1 MRKINWRWIAYVVII
16 NIIIYWTIPWL
27 LIITLPL
34 SIYVVRKTYYYHSF
48 YIMDKEYTRDEIWDS
63 VSYKFCVKNIDDSS
77 SDEKFLAVIKNR
89 FNTPSRIIRTRDKFN
104 YLLSLDIIGI
114 YKNKCKTKDS
124 TAYSL
129 LLAIIHLIYNAEEG
143 GYSCSIFDNRG
154 YFNNAIKQ
162 KEIFS
167 IYDKN
172 VRETIKN
179 YETVLANCHA
189 NGELIILQAAR
200 MCNVRYEKSIKELY
214 DYLSIVFGSYDE
226 YVNAYKEW
234 ITHFRT
240 EWDARKEWMILENP
254 LREKNNTAHYKP
266 EKENNIE
273 DTFED
278 IFDNDSSSND
288 DIYDYQ
294 NDTINEQSF
303 SDDSDINSILK
314 ELDELVG
321 LREVKQQVQ
330 TLINNVRVNNERIK
344 RNLPTHNISYH
355 MVFQGN
361 PGTGK
366 TTVARII
373 AKAFKALGLL
383 TKGNLIEAH
392 REDFVAG
399 YLGQTAL
406 KTKKIMNAAKGNVLF
421 IDEAYSLVNRDDDS
435 FGQEAVDS
443 IIAEMENNRDN
454 MVVILAGY
462 TKEIDDFLT
471 SNIGFKS
478 RINRYITFFDY
489 EDTDLTEIYI
499 RMARKSKYIL
509 DESAINTLKNVMK
522 AAVRQKGQDFGNAR
536 FVRNLF
542 DKTIE
547 ALNNRIMSNF
557 NSINNRMLMEIK
569 AEDIYNASKQTSV

>member
-1 MRKINWRWIAYVVII
+1 MKRINWRWITYVVII
-16 NIIIYWTIPWL
+16 NIIIYLTIPWL

-48 YIMDKEYTRDEIWDS
+48 YIMDKEYPRDEIWDS
-63 VSYKFCVKNIDDSS
+63 VSYKFCIKNIDESS
-77 SDEKFLAVIKNR
+77 SDEKFLSVIKNR
-89 FNTPSRIIRTRDKFN
+89 FNTPSTIIRNRDKFN
-104 YLLSLDIIGI
+104 YLLSIDIIGI

-129 LLAIIHLIYNAEEG
+129 LLAIIHLIYNAEKD

-154 YFNNAIKQ
+154 YFNDTIKQ

-189 NGELIILQAAR
+189 NGELIILQAAS

-226 YVNAYKEW
+226 YINAYKEW
-234 ITHFRT
+234 ITHYRT
-240 EWDARKEWMILENP
+240 EWDARKEWMKLDNP
-254 LREKNNTAHYKP
+254 LKEKNNIVYDNFRNEYNESFTESFDNEYNS
-266 EKENNIE
+266 NN
-273 DTFED
+273 ED
-278 IFDNDSSSND
+278 IFDLHD
-288 DIYDYQ
+288 D
-294 NDTINEQSF
+294 NINEKSF
-303 SDDSDINSILK
+303 SDDSDINDILK
-314 ELDELVG
+314 ELNELVG
-321 LREVKQQVQ
+321 LREVKEQVQ
-330 TLINNVRVNNERIK
+330 TLINNVRINNERIK

-399 YLGQTAL
+399 YLGQTAI

-462 TKEIDDFLT
+462 TKEIEDFLT

-509 DESAINTLKNVMK
+509 DENAINTLNNVMK
-522 AAVRQKGQDFGNAR
+522 AVVRQKGQDFGNAR

-547 ALNNRIMSNF
+547 ALNNRIMSNI

-569 AEDIYNASKQTSV
+569 SEDIYNASKQTNV

>member
-1 MRKINWRWIAYVVII
+1 MRKINWRWITYVVII

-27 LIITLPL
+27 FLITLPL

-48 YIMDKEYTRDEIWDS
+48 YIMDKEYPRDEVWKT
-63 VSYKFCVKNIDDSS
+63 VNFKFCAKDVELSS
-77 SDEKFLAVIKNR
+77 NDEKFLAVIKNR
-89 FNTPSRIIRTRDKFN
+89 FTTPITIISSKDVFK

-129 LLAIIHLIYNAEEG
+129 LLAIIHYIYNAEK
-143 GYSCSIFDNRG
+143 NRYLCEIYDG
-154 YFNNAIKQ
+154 RRYFNNTIKQ

-179 YETVLANCHA
+179 YETILANCHA
-189 NGELIILQAAR
+189 NGELTILEAASK
-200 MCNVRYEKSIKELY
+200 CNVCYEKNYKELY
-214 DYLSIVFGSYDE
+214 DYLSLVFGSYDE

-240 EWDARKEWMILENP
+240 EKDALGQWIKLENP
-254 LREKNNTAHYKP
+254 LKEKNNMGYYNPKN
-266 EKENNIE
+266 ENKDSFIENTDNE
-273 DTFED
+273 DTSDNED
-278 IFDNDSSSND
+278 IFDLHNDS
-288 DIYDYQ
+288 
-294 NDTINEQSF
+294 INEKSF
-303 SDDSDINSILK
+303 SDDSDINDILK
-314 ELDELVG
+314 ELNELVG
-321 LREVKQQVQ
+321 LREVKEQVQ
-330 TLINNVRVNNERIK
+330 TLINNVRINNERIK

-373 AKAFKALGLL
+373 AKAFKVLGLL

-399 YLGQTAL
+399 YLGQTAI
-406 KTKKIMNAAKGNVLF
+406 KTKKMMNAAKGNVLF
-421 IDEAYSLVNRDDDS
+421 IDEAYSLVNRDDDC

-462 TKEIDDFLT
+462 TKEIEDFLT

-509 DESAINTLKNVMK
+509 DENAINTLKNVMK

-547 ALNNRIMSNF
+547 ALNNRIISNF
-557 NSINNRMLMEIK
+557 DTINNRMLMEIK